1 MFMKRFCA
9 FFAIIVFCC
18 SAGFAQQFTPPPNKN
33 AALRYWM
40 AFADLTD
47 HSTDQATVKLMED
60 VLSGTVPWDEQKF
73 GQIVEENSAAVLA
86 MQRGTQLPECNWGLD
101 YSRGAATSVGHLPKA
116 RVLARLNALYG
127 VRQMSKGDTAGAVAT
142 WLAGLR
148 FSQCI
153 AKDVGLIGLLSAR
166 PAFMANLH
174 LLIVAIQAGNVNAE
188 LQEKVRT
195 AVHELPAEGMDWQG
209 SIKSEAWADEEG
221 LKYLA
226 KAPNFPET
234 YKTFFGSAA
243 PAQPP
248 AQSDIAAFR
257 ALMVE
262 VLAAFQLTP
271 AQAKG
276 PLIEIVNKTKNMNSS
291 VQAIFPNYPRM
302 NDVRNEVVNEQEK
315 LNRALAGKGK

>member
-1 MFMKRFCA
+1 MKRYCVSFV
-9 FFAIIVFCC
+9 IIMLYSSV
-18 SAGFAQQFTPPPNKN
+18 GLAQQFTPPQSKN

-47 HSTDQATVKLMED
+47 HSADRDTIKSMED
-60 VLSGTVPWDEQKF
+60 VLSGTAPWNEQKL
-73 GQIVEENSAAVLA
+73 GQIVEENSAAVTA

-101 YSRGAATSVGHLPKA
+101 YARGAAMSLGHLPKA

-127 VRQMSKGDTAGAVAT
+127 VRQMAKGDTAGAVAT

-148 FSQCI
+148 FSQCVSR
-153 AKDVGLIGLLSAR
+153 DVGLIGLLSAR

-174 LLIVAIQAGNVNAE
+174 LLAMAVEAGNLNAE
-188 LQEKVRT
+188 LQEKVRS
-195 AVHELPAEGMDWQG
+195 AMHDLPPEGMDWQG

-226 KAPNFPET
+226 KAQNFQET
-234 YKTFFGSAA
+234 YKAFFGSAA

-248 AQSDIAAFR
+248 SQSDIAAFR
-257 ALMVE
+257 ALMSE
-262 VLAAFQLTP
+262 VLAAFHLPP

-276 PLIEIVNKTKNMNSS
+276 QLTEIAGKTKSMNSS
-291 VQAIFPNYPRM
+291 VQAIFPNYSRM
-302 NDVRNEVVNEQEK
+302 NDVRSEVVNEQEK
-315 LNRALAGKGK
+315 LSRALAGQNK